1 MKGMTCMYVVINGKF
16 AIEVTENTK
25 NAFYH
30 CGSWYVWER

>member
-1 MKGMTCMYVVINGKF
+1 MYCVINGKV